1 MGYQTSSRPLDPAE
15 LESDRR
21 IREAKENLTDHVQE
35 LKQRFSSLKENLK
48 PAELIHNPWVHVG
61 GAFLLGFLLGRTRV
75 ARPLFG
81 ALFTAA
87 ATALVREAVTRQL
100 SPRD

>member
-1 MGYQTSSRPLDPAE
+1 MGYQTSSRPMDPSE

-21 IREAKENLTDHVQE
+21 IRDAKDSLQDHVQQ
-35 LKQRFSSLKENLK
+35 LKERFVSLKENFK
-48 PAELIHNPWVHVG
+48 PAELIHNPWVHIG
-61 GAFLLGFLLGRTRV
+61 GAFLLGFMLGRTRV

-87 ATALVREAVTRQL
+87 ATALVREGVSRQL